1 MPFLYTT
8 TQQFL
13 LFCKSI
19 SNRLLCFFLLNIRR
33 HMELENLAAP
43 FYSAPAQISTN
54 SSLPTAGG
62 WAGRHELY

>member
-19 SNRLLCFFLLNIRR
+19 FNKLLCFFFLNIRR

-54 SSLPTAGG
+54 SSLPAAGG